1 MVVIPGHP
9 FPDDVHNGPR
19 AQNSH
24 GPNGWESSKTQGEN
38 RVNIP
43 ICISIARVLIAPS
56 SHTLFRTR
64 AKFNTERWRTIGED
78 PITPSPA

>member
-1 MVVIPGHP
+1 MVVIPGHS

-19 AQNSH
+19 AQNSR

-43 ICISIARVLIAPS
+43 IHIIIARVLIAPS

-64 AKFNTERWRTIGED
+64 AKFNTERWRTISED

>member
-43 ICISIARVLIAPS
+43 ICIIIARVLTAPRG
-56 SHTLFRTR
+56 HTFLRTR
-64 AKFNTERWRTIGED
+64 AKFNTERWRTISED